1 MKFFTLFLSL
11 LLTTAVFSQQSKD
24 TINTNSLDEQYKK
37 LYKSSN
43 NYQEYKV
50 VLKEKLTTFHGN
62 ILDSV
67 KNFNTLIDQ
76 KNSLITQ
83 QQKTISN
90 LEKEKLETLKK
101 LSEAVKKEDSIS
113 LFGWLLQKTLY
124 NTLMFGVIILL
135 FILLFYFIFKF
146 KNSNIVTQK
155 AILDLEDVE
164 NEFAIHRKKTLE
176 KEQKLRRALQDE
188 INKNRTS

>member
-1 MKFFTLFLSL
+1 
-11 LLTTAVFSQQSKD
+11 
-24 TINTNSLDEQYKK
+24 
-37 LYKSSN
+37 
-43 NYQEYKV
+43 
-50 VLKEKLTTFHGN
+50 
-62 ILDSV
+62 
-67 KNFNTLIDQ
+67 
-76 KNSLITQ
+76 
-83 QQKTISN
+83 
-90 LEKEKLETLKK
+90 
-101 LSEAVKKEDSIS
+101 
-113 LFGWLLQKTLY
+113 
-124 NTLMFGVIILL
+124 MFCVIILL

>member
-11 LLTTAVFSQQSKD
+11 LLTTAAFSQQSKD

-50 VLKEKLTTFHGN
+50 VLKEKLTTFHSN

-90 LEKEKLETLKK
+90 LEKEKLETQKK
-101 LSEAVKKEDSIS
+101 LNEAVKKEDSIS